1 MNKISIW
8 IVALVLLVACKNP
21 QPRYPISQSSGT
33 FLKESAI
40 RNKKLV
46 KDEEQIID
54 SVMKANPQNQ
64 YLASQKGY
72 WYFYNSKN
80 ETDTKTPQKGDVAF
94 FDYEIK
100 DIKGNII
107 YSKEELQHQTYMVDK
122 QNIITGL
129 QDGIKLMRKN
139 ETVTFYFPSH
149 MAYGYRGDTD
159 KIGTNQPI
167 ICTVTLTDFKPSAP
181 KETPSI
187 PLEKTTTN

>member
-1 MNKISIW
+1 MNKYSIW
-8 IVALVLLVACKNP
+8 ILALFILVACKNP
-21 QPRYPISQSSGT
+21 QPRYPISHSTGT

-46 KDEEQIID
+46 KNEEQIID
-54 SVMKANPQNQ
+54 SLMKSHPENQ

-80 ETDTKTPQKGDVAF
+80 ETDIRTPKKGDVVF
-94 FDYEIK
+94 FNYEIK
-100 DIKGNII
+100 DIKGNVI
-107 YSKEELQHQTYMVDK
+107 YTKEELQPQTYAVDK

-129 QDGIKLMRKN
+129 QDGIKLMHKN

-159 KIGTNQPI
+159 KISTNQPI
-167 ICTVTLTDFKPSAP
+167 ICTVTLTNIKTQAKEAP
-181 KETPSI
+181 ALSV
-187 PLEKTTTN
+187 EKTTTN